1 MPNKGQLAIL
11 AFSRVVEFFQQAS
24 LQTYMVHQLKSF
36 DETLPDPTISYQ
48 AGVLQ
53 GSFTAAQIIT
63 SILWGRAADAPSCGR
78 KTVLLIGLVG
88 TGFSMIGI
96 GFSSSFTQAVMWRLV
111 GGGINGSVGAAR
123 TMVAE
128 SVPKSYHSRAFL
140 LLPAAFNVAN
150 ILGPCKSKISFRSR
164 RTSVLT
170 VVVLSAQLVDPIAS
184 FPNLFGPDSI
194 YGGVDGVHWMSKYP
208 YTAPSLLCAF
218 LSFVEAFLVAYFATE
233 THKAYRGPSGL
244 SSTYSALRVRL
255 LKFLPSNYRG
265 YVPISMH
272 SPMSTHEESNT
283 STSVELTPVAEKLNT
298 PPPNVLPFWRIWTP
312 NVIFTLLCIAFFD
325 FHMG

>member
-1 MPNKGQLAIL
+1 MSASDISVQHDAKMTNDTSRHQHSQSFVARLQQYNNAQNGPRPHADEEPRPAEAQKAPSMPASWSTMPNKGQLAIL
-11 AFSRVVEFFQQAS
+11 AFSRVVDFFQQAS

-96 GFSSSFTQAVMWRLV
+96 GFSSSFTQAVMWRLI

-150 ILGPCKSKISFRSR
+150 ILGPCKSKI
-164 RTSVLT
+164 
-170 VVVLSAQLVDPIAS
+170 
-184 FPNLFGPDSI
+184 GP
-194 YGGVDGVHWMSKYP
+194 
-208 YTAPSLLCAF
+208 
-218 LSFVEAFLVAYFATE
+218 
-233 THKAYRGPSGL
+233 
-244 SSTYSALRVRL
+244 
-255 LKFLPSNYRG
+255 
-265 YVPISMH
+265 
-272 SPMSTHEESNT
+272 
-283 STSVELTPVAEKLNT
+283 EK
-298 PPPNVLPFWRIWTP
+298 
-312 NVIFTLLCIAFFD
+312 
-325 FHMG
+325 